1 MHVALDRRA
10 VSVSVRLDDDGKVVR
25 SARRQRLSAHE
36 DVLSVLA
43 GAHQIK
49 DRAVV
54 VPCLDLG
61 IWIVKGAHQVLR
73 PGVVLFAERH
83 DRAVVVDGAY
93 RRPHLD
99 GEWLVAGGKDRGGLV
114 RVQFDPRRSL
124 VAAREADGR
133 VVVDERDGAGVV
145 RASEVGAAHAVGI
158 VAVEAPAVDQ
168 RRPGGQCAVRQRH
181 KR

>member
-1 MHVALDRRA
+1 M
-10 VSVSVRLDDDGKVVR
+10 
-25 SARRQRLSAHE
+25 
-36 DVLSVLA
+36 
-43 GAHQIK
+43 
-49 DRAVV
+49 
-54 VPCLDLG
+54 
-61 IWIVKGAHQVLR
+61 KGAHQALR

-99 GEWLVAGGKDRGGLV
+99 REGLVAGGKDRGRLV
-114 RVQFDPRRSL
+114 RVQLNPRRSL

-145 RASEVGAAHAVGI
+145 RAGEVGAAHAVGI

-168 RRPGGQCAVRQRH
+168 RRPHGPCSVRQRH